1 MTRRVRKCKCKHCRE
16 FFHPDP
22 RSAGRQKFCSK
33 PGCKKKSKADSQRR
47 WLAKAENRDYFKG
60 PDHVTRVQQWR
71 KRNPGYWRKAQEV
84 ENALQDSLTEKSKPN
99 QQVAGHLRS
108 YAKDAL
114 QDVLTAQPTVF
125 VGLIAQLT
133 GSTLQD
139 DIAKATRRLRQL
151 GDDVLNRN
159 PQNTRRRRHD
169 RL

>member
-60 PDHVTRVQQWR
+60 PDHVARVQQWR
-71 KRNPGYWRKAQEV
+71 KRNPGYWRKARAAK
-84 ENALQDSLTEKSKPN
+84 NALQDSLTGKSKPN
-99 QQVAGHLRS
+99 QQVAGHS
-108 YAKDAL
+108 PIDAL
-114 QDVLTAQPTVF
+114 QDVLKAQHAVF

-133 GSTLQD
+133 GSALQD
-139 DIAKATRRLRQL
+139 DIAKAARRLRQL

>member
-84 ENALQDSLTEKSKPN
+84 ENALQD
-99 QQVAGHLRS
+99 
-108 YAKDAL
+108 
-114 QDVLTAQPTVF
+114 VLTAQPTVF

-133 GSTLQD
+133 GSALQD